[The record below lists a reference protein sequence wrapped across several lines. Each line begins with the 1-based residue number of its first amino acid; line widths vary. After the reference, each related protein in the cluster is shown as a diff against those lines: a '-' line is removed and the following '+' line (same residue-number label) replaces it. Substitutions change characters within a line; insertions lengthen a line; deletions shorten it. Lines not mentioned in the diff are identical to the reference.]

1 MKKITTG
8 RLRVSGDQAAPTQTI
23 DVKGKAC
30 PIPVVKTA
38 KAMREMSAG
47 QVLEVFA
54 TDPGVEPDMH
64 AWSKQTGNELIS
76 IDQDAGVFR
85 ILLRKV

>member
-1 MKKITTG
+1 VSAEATT
-8 RLRVSGDQAAPTQTI
+8 PTHTI

-38 KAMREMSAG
+38 KAMKEMGAG
-47 QVLEVFA
+47 DVLEVFA

-64 AWSKQTGNELIS
+64 AWTKQTGNELIS
-76 IDQDAGVFR
+76 IDHDAGVFR
-85 ILLRKV
+85 VLLRKA

>member
-1 MKKITTG
+1 MIEAT
-8 RLRVSGDQAAPTQTI
+8 PTQTI

-38 KAMREMSAG
+38 KAMKELNSG
-47 QVLEVFA
+47 DVLEVLA

-64 AWSKQTGNELIS
+64 AWTKQTGNELLGIE
-76 IDQDAGVFR
+76 QDAGVFR
-85 ILLRKV
+85 VLLRKA

>member
-1 MKKITTG
+1 MSADATT
-8 RLRVSGDQAAPTQTI
+8 PTQTL

-38 KAMREMSAG
+38 KAMKEMSPG
-47 QVLEVFA
+47 EVLEVLA

-64 AWSKQTGNELIS
+64 AWAKQTGNELIS

-85 ILLRKV
+85 VLLRKV

>member
-1 MKKITTG
+1 MSADAVT
-8 RLRVSGDQAAPTQTI
+8 PTQSL

-38 KAMREMSAG
+38 KMMKELTTG
-47 QVLEVFA
+47 DVLEIFA
-54 TDPGVEPDMH
+54 TDPGVEPDMQ
-64 AWSKQTGNELIS
+64 AWTKQTGNELIS

-85 ILLRKV
+85 VLVRKS